1 MRRVLDGTVVVAE
14 APPRRVS
21 GPIQEDLD
29 HALRLRKVAPKQEAA
44 IRATAGDRRL
54 GSLVAEL
61 GVSDETVRAT
71 LLTARAADVHGGLPR
86 D

>member
-1 MRRVLDGTVVVAE
+1 MRRVLDGIVVDAE

-29 HALRLRKVAPKQEAA
+29 HALGPRKVAPKQEAA
-44 IRATAGDRRL
+44 IRASAGNRRL
-54 GSLVAEL
+54 GSVVAEL
-61 GVSDETVRAT
+61 GVSHETVRAT
-71 LLTARAADVHGGLPR
+71 LLTARVADVHGGLPP